1 MATLHKG
8 DNDDD
13 DDDDDDNDNLIYCP
27 DKWVPVTTEGRVL
40 RLRMEERPPNTECSC
55 KCIE

>member
-13 DDDDDDNDNLIYCP
+13 DDGNNNNNNNNNINLTCLNQMLIRATFA
-27 DKWVPVTTEGRVL
+27 VASSRRVL
-40 RLRMEERPPNTECSC
+40 CH
-55 KCIE
+55 